1 VLVCRAA
8 HSVSMHDPFVPEAEQ
23 CLDITLAAVWILIIR

>member
-1 VLVCRAA
+1 MFVCSAA
-8 HSVSMHDPFVPEAEQ
+8 HSVSVYDPFVPKAEQ